1 MKKPARLPG
10 VFTRILS
17 FIPLINIFTIIYLGL
32 VSHHPITWIIG
43 FVYLGLLLISPQ
55 VSAFILLFGWAHYFF
70 AYRLINRRITE
81 KVLDEEV
88 SKNIIGDNADIIEPT
103 KKYTRKG
110 IADKKEWHQSI
121 IPFKEKEGLHKTLG
135 DREILQESIRTGTN
149 QMTGMDLKDHI
160 GTRTISGIPRTRLDF
175 DRIRALR
182 EEIETLKVA
191 LSQTEIEL
199 SMEESLIIANNGI
212 KDINEVEGMRIPNR
226 NTKVRLKN
234 SHNFDDFKQIE
245 FQSQSL
251 RSEEEKFITNNASSD
266 DLTLSPKKGNLYLQG
281 GKRVN
286 NGLEK
291 GLSISSIKST
301 QAQRNESDSTT
312 KRYDGDTADEQKLRA
327 DALGKA
333 TAFDDDP
340 IIIDNLVKSISTQ
353 ESRLTKSKIDDHW
366 DYTVD
371 SDVDEMKTAQSHT
384 DSEFPLQDQIFPG
397 DLSAKSD
404 NDTVQLPDTF
414 EPRIINGRYR
424 IQPPMQDTAHLL
436 ENKGDNSIDVNLSIL
451 NRSQA
456 LTSKPL
462 ENIEEFH
469 QLNGQSSKEQSSLN
483 LSSQWSERN
492 REVTIASTSD
502 SNMHQSVS
510 TSSFGWGRNDR
521 QGKYDR
527 DRKNE
532 HSIKP
537 FQRSKSSLRLDAA
550 MIDSLRVE
558 SEAVRDAL
566 LVEEYL
572 SPSRSLMN
580 LQDMT
585 RVYRSL
591 SPKALDLMHDLFISQ
606 WRVPLGSSGDML
618 VNEINRQAEYVAARS
633 ILVVNR
639 GWIEL
644 EREYRD
650 EFEEVIS
657 RGNKRPIDGEHNQM
671 APTSSVMI
679 FDTDSLSGALKHLVQ
694 NLSELEQ
701 ETIRIVL
708 KSDKPYRDLKR
719 IADKNLSMPDA
730 LLDSVNEKAAD
741 FLDDILI
748 ETEDEPKILEE
759 YAELLQN
766 SLFRSIQ

>member
-1 MKKPARLPG
+1 
-10 VFTRILS
+10 
-17 FIPLINIFTIIYLGL
+17 
-32 VSHHPITWIIG
+32 
-43 FVYLGLLLISPQ
+43 
-55 VSAFILLFGWAHYFF
+55 
-70 AYRLINRRITE
+70 
-81 KVLDEEV
+81 
-88 SKNIIGDNADIIEPT
+88 
-103 KKYTRKG
+103 
-110 IADKKEWHQSI
+110 
-121 IPFKEKEGLHKTLG
+121 
-135 DREILQESIRTGTN
+135 
-149 QMTGMDLKDHI
+149 
-160 GTRTISGIPRTRLDF
+160 
-175 DRIRALR
+175 
-182 EEIETLKVA
+182 
-191 LSQTEIEL
+191 
-199 SMEESLIIANNGI
+199 
-212 KDINEVEGMRIPNR
+212 
-226 NTKVRLKN
+226 
-234 SHNFDDFKQIE
+234 
-245 FQSQSL
+245 
-251 RSEEEKFITNNASSD
+251 
-266 DLTLSPKKGNLYLQG
+266 
-281 GKRVN
+281 
-286 NGLEK
+286 
-291 GLSISSIKST
+291 
-301 QAQRNESDSTT
+301 
-312 KRYDGDTADEQKLRA
+312 
-327 DALGKA
+327 
-333 TAFDDDP
+333 
-340 IIIDNLVKSISTQ
+340 
-353 ESRLTKSKIDDHW
+353 
-366 DYTVD
+366 
-371 SDVDEMKTAQSHT
+371 
-384 DSEFPLQDQIFPG
+384 
-397 DLSAKSD
+397 
-404 NDTVQLPDTF
+404 
-414 EPRIINGRYR
+414 
-424 IQPPMQDTAHLL
+424 
-436 ENKGDNSIDVNLSIL
+436 
-451 NRSQA
+451 
-456 LTSKPL
+456 
-462 ENIEEFH
+462 
-469 QLNGQSSKEQSSLN
+469 
-483 LSSQWSERN
+483 
-492 REVTIASTSD
+492 
-502 SNMHQSVS
+502 MHQSVS